1 MQLDKDDAHNNNNNI
16 VIPIPICAVCYA
28 YFTSLSNEKKIFW
41 MLKCEDQSILASVGE
56 FIYDHM
62 P

>member
-16 VIPIPICAVCYA
+16 VIYA